1 MTTFLTNSSYIV
13 VNCLVFQLGLINV
26 NEHETNSQNLVKEKL
41 TEYTAITPMCR
52 SSLLVELMNE
62 MTELKQE
69 LDDRLGIVVLFVYN
83 AFCINLVLLKLIKQI
98 KFYFNIH

>member
-1 MTTFLTNSSYIV
+1 M
-13 VNCLVFQLGLINV
+13 FQLGLINV

-52 SSLLVELMNE
+52 SSLFVELMNE

-69 LDDRLGIVVLFVYN
+69 LDDRLGIVVLFVCRT
-83 AFCINLVLLKLIKQI
+83 FCINLVLLKSTKQI
-98 KFYFNIH
+98 KLYLNIH